1 MTSTNVGRETGRDIG
16 RDIDRDE
23 RITPSQERAYGRSYD
38 DEHRREVR
46 TTAYKE
52 TRRSFVTTEFWL
64 TLAAAAAVVIA
75 GYWDEAHLA
84 VNLAW
89 ALGIGLVATYVL
101 SRGIAKAGSMTRQTR
116 DMS

>member
-1 MTSTNVGRETGRDIG
+1 MTSTNVDRETGRDVD
-16 RDIDRDE
+16 RDIVRDE
-23 RITPSQERAYGRSYD
+23 RIPAPERAYSRSFD
-38 DEHRREVR
+38 DERRREVR

-52 TRRSFVTTEFWL
+52 TRRAFVTTEFWL

-116 DMS
+116 ELS